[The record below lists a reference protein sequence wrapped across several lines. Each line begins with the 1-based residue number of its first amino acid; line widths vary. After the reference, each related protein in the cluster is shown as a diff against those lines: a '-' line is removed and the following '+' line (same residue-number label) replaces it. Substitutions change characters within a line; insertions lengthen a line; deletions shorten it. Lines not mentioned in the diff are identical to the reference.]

1 MNKIS
6 KKMIRTKEVYAELR
20 KKFLMMN
27 PRCAVYPHLPSCQI
41 HHMKGRLGKNMLDIG
56 TWMAVSDEGHK
67 FIHANPAISREKG
80 WLVYG
85 ADAK

>member
-1 MNKIS
+1 
-6 KKMIRTKEVYAELR
+6 
-20 KKFLMMN
+20 
-27 PRCAVYPHLPSCQI
+27 
-41 HHMKGRLGKNMLDIG
+41 MKGRLGKNMLDIG

-80 WLVYG
+80 WLIYG